1 MITPELAA
9 RFTCPVPWCEG
20 RIWTHGGDDA
30 MPDEWL
36 HESAPIALP
45 GGMTVQRS
53 STALDPD
60 QWALRTSGRAEIVE
74 GASPDQLAALL
85 DAAAA
90 QLRQLVSDTTT

>member
-1 MITPELAA
+1 MITPELMA

-20 RIWTHGGDDA
+20 RTWTHGGDDA

-36 HESAPIALP
+36 HESATIALP

-74 GASPDQLAALL
+74 AASPDQLAALL

-90 QLRQLVSDTTT
+90 QLRQLASDTTT